1 MRDSAGILGIFVFNA
16 QTLIM
21 DLSIPKSA
29 IPEITSGELQNRFSN
44 ARAQYALDRNPD
56 ASHRRAILAT
66 LEKLL
71 IDNSAEIQAAI
82 SADFGNRSTHET
94 QLLELFPS
102 LSAIRHARA
111 KLASWMSSKTR
122 FASFWFMP
130 ARTEIRAQPLG
141 LVGIIVPWN
150 YPLMLAVGPMVAA
163 LSAGNRVLIKM
174 SEFTPRFGQLFARLI
189 AENFAEH
196 HITVING
203 GADIAREFSAL
214 PFDHLLF
221 TGSTAVG
228 RHVMRAA
235 SENLTP
241 VTLELGGKSP
251 AIIGPEADLLEAA
264 HKIIFGKC
272 LNAGQTCIAP
282 DYVLLPRGQE
292 LTFIEA
298 AKAAVASLYPTLAA
312 NPDYT
317 SIVNARHVDRLQN
330 YLVDAASKGA
340 SITPISPANE
350 QLAIENQIVKKIA
363 PTIVHGVKESMTLMQ
378 EEIFGPILPL
388 VPYDSIDAAI
398 RYVNDHPRPLALY
411 YFGRD
416 SNNIERVLAETV
428 AGGVTI
434 NETLLHISQ
443 DELPFGGVG
452 PSGMGA
458 YHGKIG
464 FDTFSKL
471 KPVFRQPKLNG
482 LNLLKPPYGKRVE
495 KMLKLLLK

>member
-1 MRDSAGILGIFVFNA
+1 M
-16 QTLIM
+16 
-21 DLSIPKSA
+21 LSNLHNTAAP
-29 IPEITSGELQNRFSN
+29 THLQNQFLKS
-44 ARAQYALDRNPD
+44 RAAYELDRHPG
-56 ASHRRAILAT
+56 AAQRRVV
-66 LEKLL
+66 LEKLERL
-71 IDNSAEIQAAI
+71 LVDNSADIQAAI
-82 SADFGNRSTHET
+82 SADFGNRSVHET
-94 QLLELFPS
+94 QLLEIFPA

-111 KLASWMSSKTR
+111 QVKSWMSPTRR
-122 FASFWFMP
+122 FASLWFMP

-141 LVGIIVPWN
+141 VVGIIVPWN
-150 YPLMLAVGPMVAA
+150 YPLMLAIGPLVAA
-163 LSAGNRVLIKM
+163 LGAGNRVLIKM
-174 SEFTPRFGQLFARLI
+174 SEFTPRFGELFAKLI
-189 AENFAEH
+189 AENFAADH
-196 HITVING
+196 VAVING
-203 GADIAREFSAL
+203 DAKIAVEFSAL

-228 RHVMRAA
+228 RQVMRAA
-235 SENLTP
+235 AENLTP

-251 AIIGPEADLLEAA
+251 AIIGPDADIAEAA
-264 HKIIFGKC
+264 QKIIFGKC

-282 DYVLLPRGQE
+282 DYVLLPRDKKAA
-292 LTFIEA
+292 FIEA
-298 AKAAVASLYPTLAA
+298 AKSAVAALYPTLAN

-317 SIVNARHVDRLQN
+317 SIVNQRHVERLQN

-350 QLAIENQIVKKIA
+350 QLDIENQTAQKIA
-363 PTIVHGVKESMTLMQ
+363 PTLVHGVNENMTLMQ

-388 VPYDSIDAAI
+388 VPYDSFNAAI
-398 RYVNDHPRPLALY
+398 QYVNDHPRPLALY

-416 SNNIERVLAETV
+416 QQNIERVLDETV

-458 YHGKIG
+458 YHGKFG

-471 KPVFRQPKLNG
+471 KPIFRQPKLNG

-495 KMLKLLLK
+495 QMLKLLLK